1 MSEKGKTAPYEPTA
15 IGSEQASTHNSIIA
29 PTSEKVK
36 WLSDENKI
44 DEPMFCECFCEH
56 RELRYFGGI
65 FCSIDGEVNPER
77 IRAEISRTLTENGIK
92 SGIANKTN
100 ALFEILK
107 LHCHAEPMIPR
118 LDEIHVRNGVIKV
131 DGRMGEPPTFIPKK
145 RFCVNRLNIDYDP
158 KIWEHQYYPGKF
170 MDFLCGLLDFEDI
183 QTLQE
188 YLGYCLIPSTKAQK
202 ALFIIG
208 SGGEGKSRIG
218 VVLNEIFGSSM
229 LSGDFQHVENDKF
242 FRYNLQ
248 NKLIMNDDDMQLTAL
263 KSTGII
269 KNIITAEVPI
279 DVEAKGHQS
288 FPTLLY
294 CRFVCFGNGSPKN
307 LYDKTKGWSRRLLI
321 LTTKPKPAN
330 RVDDPFLAE
339 KFLAEKEQIF
349 CWMLDGL
356 RRLIANGYKFTES
369 EKTRANAA
377 DALADNCN
385 IIEFLGEAVGFDKS
399 KAVSSRLLYSVY
411 ANWCEENGLTALKR
425 DSFISWLRSNEGDY
439 PFRHGNNV
447 YSEGKRVRGFEGLF
461 IRT

>member
-1 MSEKGKTAPYEPTA
+1 M
-15 IGSEQASTHNSIIA
+15 
-29 PTSEKVK
+29 
-36 WLSDENKI
+36 
-44 DEPMFCECFCEH
+44 
-56 RELRYFGGI
+56 
-65 FCSIDGEVNPER
+65 
-77 IRAEISRTLTENGIK
+77 
-92 SGIANKTN
+92 
-100 ALFEILK
+100 
-107 LHCHAEPMIPR
+107 
-118 LDEIHVRNGVIKV
+118 
-131 DGRMGEPPTFIPKK
+131 
-145 RFCVNRLNIDYDP
+145 
-158 KIWEHQYYPGKF
+158 
-170 MDFLCGLLDFEDI
+170 
-183 QTLQE
+183 
-188 YLGYCLIPSTKAQK
+188 
-202 ALFIIG
+202 
-208 SGGEGKSRIG
+208 
-218 VVLNEIFGSSM
+218 
-229 LSGDFQHVENDKF
+229 ENDKF

-248 NKLIMNDDDMQLTAL
+248 NKLIMNDDDMQMTAL

-288 FPTLLY
+288 FPALLY

-321 LTTKPKPAN
+321 LTTKPKPAS
-330 RVDDPFLAE
+330 RIDDPFLAE

-356 RRLIANGYKFTES
+356 RRLITNGYRFTES

-385 IIEFLGEAVGFDKS
+385 IIEFLGEAVGFDKG

-411 ANWCEENGLTALKR
+411 ADWCEENGLTALKR

-447 YSEGKRVRGFEGLF
+447 YSEGKRVRGFEGIF